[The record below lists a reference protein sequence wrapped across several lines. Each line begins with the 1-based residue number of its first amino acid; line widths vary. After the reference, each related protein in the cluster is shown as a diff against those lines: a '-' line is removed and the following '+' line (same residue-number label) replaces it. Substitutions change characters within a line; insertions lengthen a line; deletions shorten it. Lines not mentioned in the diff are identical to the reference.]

1 LGAKWAFFQP
11 NHFVWAS
18 LQPQKSSRI
27 KAQQQPY
34 TTNFMLV
41 EQTVYHN
48 KKGSY
53 HNKPKI
59 SGTNKNY
66 AASIKNLFVQTLF
79 MLLTGLNNCLVSC
92 TDICLFVQLFLF

>member
-34 TTNFMLV
+34 TTTIMLLELNLA
-41 EQTVYHN
+41 EQ

-53 HNKPKI
+53 HNKPKNTC
-59 SGTNKNY
+59 TNKNY
-66 AASIKNLFVQTLF
+66 AANIKVLFVHTFF

-92 TDICLFVQLFLF
+92 TDQIFLFVF